1 MSGKSSANDRI
12 SRETG
17 WTIDERNCPAMRFW
31 RTRAGDNADTGAT
44 IGGMYRLFI
53 AGSLALLPVSGNAE
67 KPAAH
72 EIRHIEGWTVQVDR
86 RLLDGEGRATG
97 EKALALLRARLAD
110 IVVVVPAERVT
121 RLREVPIWLD
131 LSHGELTSM
140 QYHPSAEW
148 LKNSGYSPA
157 MAKAVH
163 IPVAARFTEAR
174 HQHVQPWSVL
184 HELAHAYHDRVI
196 GFDDPRVMAVWEKY
210 VASGR
215 GTFALHVSGR
225 SVPHYGLT
233 NQKEFFAEMTE
244 AYFGR
249 NDFTP
254 FVYGQLKRDEPDTH
268 ALLLE
273 IWGPTVLN

>member
-1 MSGKSSANDRI
+1 MNH
-12 SRETG
+12 
-17 WTIDERNCPAMRFW
+17 PAL
-31 RTRAGDNADTGAT
+31 
-44 IGGMYRLFI
+44 IV
-53 AGSLALLPVSGNAE
+53 ALTTLPFFAFAE
-67 KPAAH
+67 KPGSH
-72 EIRHIEGWTVQVDR
+72 ETRLLEGWTVQMDR
-86 RLLDGEGRATG
+86 RLIEGDGRETG
-97 EKALALLRARLAD
+97 DKALALLRARLAD
-110 IVVVVPAERVT
+110 IVVVVPADKVT
-121 RLREVPIWLD
+121 LLREVPIWMD

-140 QYHPSAEW
+140 QYHPSADW
-148 LKNSGYSPA
+148 LKNNGYSPA
-157 MAKAVH
+157 MEKAVH
-163 IPVAARFTEAR
+163 IPVAARFTDAR
-174 HQHVQPWSVL
+174 HQHIQPWSVL

-196 GFDDPRVMAVWEKY
+196 GFEDQRVMAVWEKY

-215 GTFALHVSGR
+215 GTFALHVTGR
-225 SVPHYGLT
+225 SVAHYGLT

>member
-1 MSGKSSANDRI
+1 MN
-12 SRETG
+12 
-17 WTIDERNCPAMRFW
+17 P
-31 RTRAGDNADTGAT
+31 
-44 IGGMYRLFI
+44 
-53 AGSLALLPVSGNAE
+53 LALSGAIVMLPFFAFAE

-72 EIRHIEGWTVQVDR
+72 EKRFLEGWTVQVDR
-86 RLLDGEGRATG
+86 RLLEGGGRETG
-97 EKALALLRARLAD
+97 DKSLALLRARLAD
-110 IVVVVPAERVT
+110 IVVVVPEDKVT
-121 RLREVPIWLD
+121 LLREVPIWMD

-140 QYHPSAEW
+140 QYHPSADW
-148 LKNSGYSPA
+148 LKNNGYSPA
-157 MAKAVH
+157 MEKAVH
-163 IPVAARFTEAR
+163 IPVASRFTDAR
-174 HQHVQPWSVL
+174 HQQVQPWSVL

-196 GFDDPRVMAVWEKY
+196 GFEDPRVMAVWEKY

-215 GTFALHVSGR
+215 GTFALHVTGR

-273 IWGPTVLN
+273 IWGPTVLNRGV

>member
-1 MSGKSSANDRI
+1 MVGDMSRVI
-12 SRETG
+12 
-17 WTIDERNCPAMRFW
+17 
-31 RTRAGDNADTGAT
+31 
-44 IGGMYRLFI
+44 I
-53 AGSLALLPVSGNAE
+53 AGILVLLPLSVFAE
-67 KPAAH
+67 KPEAH
-72 EIRHIEGWTVQVDR
+72 EVHEIEGWTVPVDR
-86 RLLDGEGRATG
+86 RLLEGKGRETG
-97 EKALALLRARLAD
+97 NKALALLRSRLAD
-110 IVVVVPAERVT
+110 IVLIVPSDKVT
-121 RLREVPIWLD
+121 KLREVPIWLD

-148 LKNSGYSPA
+148 LRNNGYSPA
-157 MAKAVH
+157 MEKAVH

-174 HQHVQPWSVL
+174 HQHTQPWSVL

-254 FVYGQLKRDEPDTH
+254 FVYGQIKRDEPDTH

-273 IWGPTVLN
+273 IWGPTALH

>member
-1 MSGKSSANDRI
+1 MNH
-12 SRETG
+12 
-17 WTIDERNCPAMRFW
+17 
-31 RTRAGDNADTGAT
+31 
-44 IGGMYRLFI
+44 
-53 AGSLALLPVSGNAE
+53 LALSVTIVMLPFFAIGE
-67 KPAAH
+67 KPDAH
-72 EIRHIEGWTVQVDR
+72 ETRLLEGWTVQVDR
-86 RLLDGEGRATG
+86 RLIEGDGRETG
-97 EKALALLRARLAD
+97 DKALALLRARLAD
-110 IVVVVPAERVT
+110 IVVVVPADKVT
-121 RLREVPIWLD
+121 LLREVPIWLD

-140 QYHPSAEW
+140 QYHPSADW
-148 LKNSGYSPA
+148 LKNNGYPPA

-196 GFDDPRVMAVWEKY
+196 GFDDPRVMAVWENY